1 MAEFLIYNK
10 DHWMDKMT
18 PERYQELM
26 KTPNFAQK
34 YLSRYQR
41 GDVVEVREDGFYT
54 STLKGDLTKASTK
67 AFRVISIPGLK
78 PDKKYME
85 PVLDGDKVT
94 KRRRYRI
101 QDGDT
106 KTVHTV
112 SKIEDLTLT
121 DKSI

>member
-1 MAEFLIYNK
+1 
-10 DHWMDKMT
+10 
-18 PERYQELM
+18 M

-54 STLKGDLTKASTK
+54 SMLKGDLTKASTK